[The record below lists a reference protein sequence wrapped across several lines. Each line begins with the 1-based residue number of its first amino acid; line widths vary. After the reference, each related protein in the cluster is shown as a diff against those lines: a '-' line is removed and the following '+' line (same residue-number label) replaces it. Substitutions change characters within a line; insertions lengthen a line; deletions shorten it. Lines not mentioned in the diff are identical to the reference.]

1 MSKFVF
7 TTGGVLSSLGKGITA
22 ASVGALLESR
32 GYTVTIKK
40 YDPYLNVDPGT
51 MSPFQHGEVF
61 VTEDG
66 AETDLD
72 LGHYERYL
80 STNTSK
86 VSNITA
92 GKIYKSVLDKE
103 RNGDYLGGTVQVIP
117 HITDEIKENILKD
130 SEKYDITIIEIGGT
144 VGDIESLPFLEA
156 IRQFK
161 FDIDEE
167 NVCYIHL
174 TLVPYIKSAGE
185 LKTKPTQHS
194 VKTLREIGI
203 QPDVLVCRS
212 EYPIS
217 DDMKK
222 KIALFCNVSKDS
234 VISCLD
240 AKTIYEVPL
249 MMREEGIA
257 ALVLKKLSMD
267 ERQSDVS
274 KWEEIVH
281 RIKKP
286 EGEVTIALV
295 GKYVDLKDAY
305 ISINE
310 ALIHGGIANKVKVN
324 VKRIDAE
331 KLENGASPDTLFED
345 VDGILVPG
353 GFGERG
359 IEGKIKAINFA
370 RLKDIPCFGV
380 CLGLQC
386 IVIEFARNVLKL
398 GDAHSVEFD
407 PKTKNPVIDYMK
419 EQKTITQMGGTMR
432 LGSYECTLDEDST
445 AYRAYGEKV
454 IHERHRHRLEFN
466 NDYIDVMVNNGLSLI
481 GVNEQRDLAEMF
493 ELKSNRW
500 HLGCQFH
507 PEFKSKPFF
516 PHPLFKSFI
525 EAAYNYHKDN
535 SDDEVND
542 L

>member
-1 MSKFVF
+1 MAKFVF
-7 TTGGVLSSLGKGITA
+7 ITGGVLSSLGKGITA

-32 GYTVTIKK
+32 GYKVTIKK

-117 HITDEIKENILKD
+117 HITDEIKMNMFKDAEN
-130 SEKYDITIIEIGGT
+130 YDIVLIEIGGT
-144 VGDIESLPFLEA
+144 VGDIESLPFLES
-156 IRQFK
+156 IRQIK
-161 FDIDEE
+161 FDIEE
-167 NVCYIHL
+167 EDVCYVHL

-203 QPDVLVCRS
+203 QPDILVCRS
-212 EYPIS
+212 EQPLGDS
-217 DDMKK
+217 MKK
-222 KIALFCNVSKDS
+222 KIALFCNVSKDA
-234 VISCLD
+234 VINALD
-240 AKTIYEVPL
+240 AKSIYEVPI
-249 MMREEGIA
+249 MMREQGIA
-257 ALVLKKLSMD
+257 ALVLKKLKLD
-267 ERQSDVS
+267 ERDSDIS
-274 KWEEIVH
+274 KWEDIVH
-281 RIKKP
+281 RLKKP
-286 EGEVTIALV
+286 EGEVTIGLV
-295 GKYVDLKDAY
+295 GKYIDLKDAY

-310 ALIHGGIANKVKVN
+310 ALIHGGIANRVKVN

-331 KLENGASPDTLFED
+331 DLENGGKPGELFAD

-359 IEGKIKAINFA
+359 IEGKIKAINYA
-370 RLKDIPCFGV
+370 RLKDIPLFGI

-398 GDAHSVEFD
+398 EDAHSVEFD
-407 PKTKNPVIDYMK
+407 ASTPNPVIDYMN
-419 EQKTITQMGGTMR
+419 EQKNIKQMGGTMR
-432 LGSYECTLDEDST
+432 LGAYDCTLDEEST
-445 AYRAYGEKV
+445 AFRAYGTKH
-454 IHERHRHRLEFN
+454 ISERHRHRLEFN
-466 NDYIDVMVNNGLSLI
+466 NEYKEAITKSGLSLI
-481 GVNEQRDLAEMF
+481 GTNEERGLAEIF

-500 HLGCQFH
+500 FLGCQFH

-525 EAAYNYHKDN
+525 EAAYRYNKDK
-535 SDDEVND
+535 SEEGE
-542 L
+542 